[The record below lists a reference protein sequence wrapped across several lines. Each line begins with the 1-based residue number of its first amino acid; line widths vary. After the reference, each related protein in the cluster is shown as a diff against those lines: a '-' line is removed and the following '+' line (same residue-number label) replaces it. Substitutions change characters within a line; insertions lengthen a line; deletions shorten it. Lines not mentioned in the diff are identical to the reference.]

1 MLEASGLIGIMHQQ
15 SRLVADLENLI
26 KEQLQALQ
34 QDDLNKITAVTNQ
47 QEYIGRRI
55 AELEEQRLR
64 MMEDY
69 SRMTGFEMKHFH
81 DLQQQVTQRDWHEL
95 QTLREEITNSS
106 QAIKGINELNA
117 LLLKQGLKYAE
128 RMLHILHPIKHEFMA
143 NQVI

>member
-81 DLQQQVTQRDWHEL
+81 DLQQQVTQRD
-95 QTLREEITNSS
+95 
-106 QAIKGINELNA
+106 
-117 LLLKQGLKYAE
+117 
-128 RMLHILHPIKHEFMA
+128 
-143 NQVI
+143 